1 MPWLGHGCSKVRMH
15 TVDSRLSLSPAD
27 PSEPDIGT
35 GLRRRAVRAGT
46 LAALGTLVAQAIAL
60 ISFIV
65 LARLAP
71 PATFG
76 AYAAASILLG
86 ATQLFTEAGM
96 QSAIVQR
103 RDRLDEAA
111 STAFAANIVGG
122 ILLGGIAALSA
133 PVIGIF
139 FDSGEIA
146 RAAAVLAGVLPLHAA
161 SIVPGALLQRR
172 MSSRFPFIA
181 PFVSIAY
188 MAVGVITLSSGLGL
202 WGLVLATYAAVSARA
217 VAVFALSGW
226 RPSVKLASW
235 EIWSSLS
242 RYGRPVVLSS
252 LLREAGFAGST
263 AVVGRM
269 LGIGPLGQFRF
280 AQRVALQ
287 ANSAVILGSAYVL
300 LPVFARIWQD
310 EKRFRDSILQAL
322 RTLALLVFPLS
333 LVFIPLGQPFAAI
346 FLGAEWLGTGA
357 IMMTLSGVGIALALD
372 SISSEAFKA
381 TGRTD
386 LLPRMHG
393 LTAVVP
399 VALMFP
405 LRHLGAPGM
414 GLAMTLGTGIVA
426 AYAIRALGR
435 ISRIPLREL
444 LAQMQP
450 AFTCGLLMAGGVFLL
465 DRLVIHAGQ
474 STGLLGL
481 SLFAAD
487 LFLAGILYLGSLL
500 LLSRRSVLELK
511 ELTKLLAGRVGG
523 SAPTAAG

>member
-1 MPWLGHGCSKVRMH
+1 
-15 TVDSRLSLSPAD
+15 
-27 PSEPDIGT
+27 
-35 GLRRRAVRAGT
+35 
-46 LAALGTLVAQAIAL
+46 
-60 ISFIV
+60 
-65 LARLAP
+65 
-71 PATFG
+71 
-76 AYAAASILLG
+76 
-86 ATQLFTEAGM
+86 M
-96 QSAIVQR
+96 QSAVVQR
-103 RDRLDEAA
+103 RDRVDEAA

-122 ILLGGIAALSA
+122 FLLGGIASLSA
-133 PVIGIF
+133 PLIGIF

-146 RAAAVLAGVLPLHAA
+146 RAAAVLGGVIPLHAA

-172 MSSRFPFIA
+172 LSSRFPFIG
-181 PFVSIAY
+181 PFVSISY
-188 MAVGVITLSSGLGL
+188 MAVGIATLASGLGL
-202 WGLVLATYAAVSARA
+202 WGLVWATYAAVSARA
-217 VAVFALSGW
+217 IAVFALSGW
-226 RPSVKLASW
+226 RPSLKLVSW
-235 EIWSSLS
+235 EVWSSLS

-269 LGIGPLGQFRF
+269 LGTGPLGQFRF

-287 ANSAVILGSAYVL
+287 ANSAVILGAAYVL
-300 LPVFARIWQD
+300 LPIFSRIWQD
-310 EKRFRDSILQAL
+310 EKRFQDSILRAL
-322 RTLALLVFPLS
+322 RALALIVFPLS

-346 FLGAEWLGTGA
+346 FLGEEWLGTGA

-405 LRHLGAPGM
+405 LRDLGAPGM

-450 AFTCGLLMAGGVFLL
+450 AFTCAMLMTGGLFLL
-465 DRLVIHAGQ
+465 DRFVVHAGQ
-474 STGLLGL
+474 NTGILGL
-481 SLFAAD
+481 SLFAVD
-487 LFLAGILYLGSLL
+487 LFLATTLYLGSLL
-500 LLSRRSVLELK
+500 VLSRRSVLELK
-511 ELTKLLAGRVGG
+511 ELAKLLVGRVGR
-523 SAPTAAG
+523 SASTAAG